1 MTTPAAPE
9 PFRRND
15 RLMAFIGEIGILR
28 DGGKV
33 TFEVRLS
40 TGALNP
46 LGMLHGGALA
56 ALFDVAM
63 YEVAKTGGEAVT
75 VSQETKFLSA
85 IHADTPLHVVAEP
98 LRMGR
103 SMVVCT
109 ARATQ
114 GRRLC
119 GHATAQFARLRAAGG
134 ETTQD
139 GATGA

>member
-9 PFRRND
+9 PFRQND
-15 RLMAFIGEIGILR
+15 RLMAFIGDIGILR

-33 TFEVRLS
+33 SFEVQLS
-40 TGALNP
+40 EGALNP

-63 YEVAKTGGEAVT
+63 YEVAKAGGEAVT

-85 IHADTPLHVVAEP
+85 IHADTPLHVEAEP
-98 LRMGR
+98 LRIGR
-103 SMVVCT
+103 SMVVCM
-109 ARATQ
+109 ARARQ
-114 GRRLC
+114 GDRLC
-119 GHATAQFARLRAAGG
+119 GHATAQFARLHDKAG

-139 GATGA
+139 GAPSA